1 MAERIVVSRPHL
13 GCLAQSELLVRC
25 QGGRDHDPR
34 RSARFLGVRGTPR
47 PFADFSSSANFYY
60 LHRGVWV
67 LIMAQLSESLVERP
81 LICSIGCLFR
91 EELTAPVCSILT
103 CSQGR
108 HHNCAHLSTGG
119 VLLGLCLRNGRLVR
133 LLPSHQLTSRYIGS
147 GSGRGNPY
155 GLAAVAAVTFPMA
168 MFFRI
173 HFPGAVLTAVFGPVT
188 FVLVLGY
195 VSLQCGLCSITSRTS
210 MQRSAP

>member
-1 MAERIVVSRPHL
+1 LAERIVVSRPHL

-25 QGGRDHDPR
+25 QGERDHDPR
-34 RSARFLGVRGTPR
+34 RSARFLGVRETPR
-47 PFADFSSSANFYY
+47 PLVDSRSSANFYY

-67 LIMAQLSESLVERP
+67 LIMAQLSESLAERP

-91 EELTAPVCSILT
+91 EELSAPVCAILT

-119 VLLGLCLRNGRLVR
+119 VLLGLCLRDGRLVR
-133 LLPSHQLTSRYIGS
+133 LSPSQQLTSRYIGS

-155 GLAAVAAVTFPMA
+155 GLAA
-168 MFFRI
+168 I
-173 HFPGAVLTAVFGPVT
+173 PGAVLTAVFGPVT

-210 MQRSAP
+210 MQRLAP